1 MYFFKNSKNQF
12 KKKNKNMYFLNIQKK
27 QFLKK
32 KCIF

>member
-12 KKKNKNMYFLNIQKK
+12 KKNNKNMHFLNIQKN